1 MKPCPKL
8 LACAAIGWGA
18 ALALRGADGTAPSDS
33 ARHFRIPSLYHVG
46 FWIRDLA
53 KTRAFYRDFLGYEEP
68 YALNFPDG
76 KLQLVIMKVNERQVI
91 YLFPNAAKIL
101 PNGDN
106 LDHLGLET
114 DDAAALY
121 AYLLAKGIKVAPPK
135 RGRIG
140 DLLLGVRDPD
150 GHPYEVTQFEPEGQL
165 RRHAGLSLAAGRIS
179 SHLRSISIS
188 VADPAASRRFY
199 VDILG
204 FRELAR
210 NGGPVRLQVPDG
222 TDYLVLAAVGRPRPR
237 RAGVPAGSPRCG
249 AGGRD
254 PGPQGGR
261 GRAAAAGPADDR
273 TGRPP
278 PDQLRRPGRHPRGAL
293 GMSQT
298 GGFAAN
304 WVR

>member
-1 MKPCPKL
+1 MKPFPKL
-8 LACAAIGWGA
+8 LACAALGVGA
-18 ALALRGADGTAPSDS
+18 ALALRGADGTAPADPP
-33 ARHFRIPSLYHVG
+33 RRFRIPSLYHVG

-68 YALNFPDG
+68 YSLNFPNG

-222 TDYLVLAAVGRPRPR
+222 TDYLVLVPSDGRARAVPEYRLEVPDAAQAAAILAP
-237 RAGVPAGSPRCG
+237 
-249 AGGRD
+249 
-254 PGPQGGR
+254 
-261 GRAAAAGPADDR
+261 RAAAAGL
-273 TGRPP
+273 PP
-278 PDQLRRPGRHPRGAL
+278 PAPPTIGPDGRL
-293 GMSQT
+293 QT
-298 GGFAAN
+298 SCVDPDGTR
-304 WVR
+304 VVLSE